1 MIRLINLLFEENNF
15 NTRNLV
21 SIPVTNIF
29 AEEENRANYYLA
41 LFFDESNMEQFSID
55 MFNDQYNAIKGLEEG
70 YDPQMDKNL
79 SLLLCVK
86 RNSLQLDPIMN
97 KTIFD
102 IEEDPYFFKKY
113 VLTYTDSQ
121 VNEVLQK
128 QKETTIMEYI
138 HRTLSNEGAFQE
150 YKLNPHLE
158 SEYNLVSKL
167 FIKIPFL
174 NLKKMD
180 RELSSLKNDITN
192 SLSISL
198 LKLRDDLV
206 KLQPS
211 ERVEDEIISNLL
223 FEYIGVKKA

>member
-29 AEEENRANYYLA
+29 AEEKNRANYYLA
-41 LFFDESNMEQFSID
+41 LFFDESNMEQFSIE

-138 HRTLSNEGAFQE
+138 HRTLSNEEAFQE

-158 SEYNLVSKL
+158 SEYNLVSKM

-211 ERVEDEIISNLL
+211 EKVEDEIISNLL
-223 FEYIGVKKA
+223 FEYIGVKKV